1 MLKVQE
7 KLKMTKYPVYKNTN
21 KTSAC
26 SKDTT
31 TTNNTADGAT
41 QQFEPIESYSYNTKP
56 IDLN

>member
-1 MLKVQE
+1 
-7 KLKMTKYPVYKNTN
+7 MTKYPVYKNTN